1 MRLRN
6 PQFSKFTPIIIGS
19 FLVFV
24 LFLVGGISALSL
36 TLRVL
41 FILFLPGFSILQ
53 LTVSNEFG
61 FLEKLILSPVIGIA
75 VTSLMALYL
84 SLSNVLINEQ
94 TVTISVL
101 LISIPLLAYSWKKE
115 GLRKTSFKL
124 SFMSPTHVIL
134 LLLIVFSIVLI
145 SVPFPKNGI
154 LIPMGDDPTTSTL
167 AATMIAQQGKI
178 PQSWAP
184 YFPEQ
189 SSFTYPPGYP
199 SVIAFLYVL
208 DPSCS
213 MPLLV
218 SLFSIFFAMIHS
230 EIFVLTRRV
239 LHDDRIALCATAF
252 SALLSVG
259 FYQMIITGRFPGL
272 VGLALT
278 LSLLLFSYLYSIT
291 GKRRLLLLAGITL
304 ASLFLTY
311 TVSFITASLFVILFF
326 SFRLVFFKHRKES
339 IFGGATIIFVG
350 IVLSLPWVLNIINR
364 LMVRVPTREY
374 DALLAWFDMYS
385 VRSEIGPTNPAMY
398 YGYWLFLFGIM
409 GLLIVLVRKRSG
421 SFLLAWL
428 LSISLL
434 MLNEIFKIPFPGWY
448 YLQSGAF
455 LNPTLS
461 LPLSVL
467 AGIGFVKAY
476 DFLKKRLQ
484 NSSAKSVKT
493 SLCFVLVV
501 TLLLS
506 TVALGAKTIVSR
518 AALQTNRISSADY
531 NAIMWISNN
540 TPEDAVIFNDYWVGT
555 PSTWIPVISHR
566 RIVMPLLSISEV
578 GWSNI
583 MFTRQDESIIV
594 AGDPNSTEALSI
606 LKKYD
611 ASYIYLSNNVS
622 AQVQEWRNN
631 YEPHLFLQSSHYEL
645 AFNEDNA
652 WVIRVIY

>member
-1 MRLRN
+1 
-6 PQFSKFTPIIIGS
+6 
-19 FLVFV
+19 
-24 LFLVGGISALSL
+24 
-36 TLRVL
+36 
-41 FILFLPGFSILQ
+41 
-53 LTVSNEFG
+53 
-61 FLEKLILSPVIGIA
+61 
-75 VTSLMALYL
+75 
-84 SLSNVLINEQ
+84 
-94 TVTISVL
+94 
-101 LISIPLLAYSWKKE
+101 
-115 GLRKTSFKL
+115 
-124 SFMSPTHVIL
+124 
-134 LLLIVFSIVLI
+134 
-145 SVPFPKNGI
+145 
-154 LIPMGDDPTTSTL
+154 
-167 AATMIAQQGKI
+167 
-178 PQSWAP
+178 
-184 YFPEQ
+184 
-189 SSFTYPPGYP
+189 
-199 SVIAFLYVL
+199 
-208 DPSCS
+208 
-213 MPLLV
+213 
-218 SLFSIFFAMIHS
+218 
-230 EIFVLTRRV
+230 
-239 LHDDRIALCATAF
+239 
-252 SALLSVG
+252 
-259 FYQMIITGRFPGL
+259 
-272 VGLALT
+272 
-278 LSLLLFSYLYSIT
+278 
-291 GKRRLLLLAGITL
+291 
-304 ASLFLTY
+304 
-311 TVSFITASLFVILFF
+311 
-326 SFRLVFFKHRKES
+326 
-339 IFGGATIIFVG
+339 
-350 IVLSLPWVLNIINR
+350 
-364 LMVRVPTREY
+364 
-374 DALLAWFDMYS
+374 MYS

-506 TVALGAKTIVSR
+506 AVALGTKTIVSR
-518 AALQTNRISSADY
+518 TALQTNRISSADY

-540 TPEDAVIFNDYWVGT
+540 TAEDAVIFNDYWVGT
-555 PSTWIPVISHR
+555 PSTWIPIISHR
-566 RIVMPLLSISEV
+566 RITMPLLSISEV